1 MARAH
6 RSVRRGAFTELRAKL
21 VAAGVLTLVAGG
33 LQLYDLTT
41 LDFSAQDH
49 AYGSI
54 FYLVA
59 GFLLALA
66 LVGLVIDG
74 VVVGAAVR
82 GEFTPR
88 RYAAV
93 TNATRYWIALFVMWV
108 IGTATLY
115 LVPRLA

>member
-1 MARAH
+1 M
-6 RSVRRGAFTELRAKL
+6 
-21 VAAGVLTLVAGG
+21 LTLVAGG

-88 RYAAV
+88 RHAAV

-115 LVPRLA
+115 LVPRMA